1 MTIEET
7 KIFERKYIRLTIIYS
22 RLSVWRCTLG
32 TL

>member
-7 KIFERKYIRLTIIYS
+7 KTFERKYIRLTIIYS
-22 RLSVWRCTLG
+22 RLSVWLHTLG

>member
-22 RLSVWRCTLG
+22 MGQNVFAPVYRQ
-32 TL
+32 